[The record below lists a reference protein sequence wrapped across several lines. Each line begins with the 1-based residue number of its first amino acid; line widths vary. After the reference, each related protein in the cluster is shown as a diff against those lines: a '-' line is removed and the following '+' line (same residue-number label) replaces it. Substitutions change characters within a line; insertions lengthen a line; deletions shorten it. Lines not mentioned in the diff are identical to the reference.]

1 MWYNVYLSVGLFKL
15 CGYFPA
21 TIHQIGSRISGAN
34 WQPGAVAVTYNI
46 SRLTDKTGLSDVIPR
61 KGSPASLMR
70 CLMSP

>member
-1 MWYNVYLSVGLFKL
+1 MWYNVYLSVGLLEL
-15 CGYFPA
+15 CGYAPA

-61 KGSPASLMR
+61 KGSPPSHMA
-70 CLMSP
+70 CIICP